1 LQLRYQPLKRQEK
14 LEEKAAEIY
23 FYAENLRLLKGGIGC
38 GKLVRG
44 LQRGFKK
51 DQTEKAPMLVYKD
64 AEDEDED
71 MHGEEDEEDNDDE
84 FDEDEEIKEIDIK
97 AKRQK
102 RTA

>member
-1 LQLRYQPLKRQEK
+1 MLQKTMELKRQLQVNGNAEK
-14 LEEKAAEIY
+14 KSVKAS
-23 FYAENLRLLKGGIGC
+23 KG
-38 GKLVRG
+38 
-44 LQRGFKK
+44 
-51 DQTEKAPMLVYKD
+51 EPMLVYKD

-71 MHGEEDEEDNDDE
+71 MHGEEEDEEDNDED

>member
-1 LQLRYQPLKRQEK
+1 MKGKIEMLQKTMELKRQLQVSGNAEK
-14 LEEKAAEIY
+14 KSVKASKRE
-23 FYAENLRLLKGGIGC
+23 
-38 GKLVRG
+38 
-44 LQRGFKK
+44 
-51 DQTEKAPMLVYKD
+51 PMLVYKD

-71 MHGEEDEEDNDDE
+71 MQDEEDNDDE

>member
-1 LQLRYQPLKRQEK
+1 LKGKIEMLQKTMELKRQLQVNGNAEK
-14 LEEKAAEIY
+14 KSVKAS
-23 FYAENLRLLKGGIGC
+23 KG
-38 GKLVRG
+38 
-44 LQRGFKK
+44 
-51 DQTEKAPMLVYKD
+51 EPMLVYKD

-71 MHGEEDEEDNDDE
+71 MQGEEDEEDNEDD